1 MTVSRVSRSR
11 TCSHQLVRHR
21 IASYSQQSQRY
32 VTHRD
37 SLDIRV
43 PDTIKADESLSSRF
57 QEMVATMH
65 GFYQEMVD
73 SGIPAE
79 DARFIL
85 PNAETTKLVMTM
97 NGRELVHFFG
107 LRCCFR
113 AQWEIREMAKIMLT
127 LARQAAPVI
136 FATAGPG
143 CLSGACPEGM
153 MCCGRADEV
162 RTEYRNL

>member
-1 MTVSRVSRSR
+1 
-11 TCSHQLVRHR
+11 
-21 IASYSQQSQRY
+21 
-32 VTHRD
+32 
-37 SLDIRV
+37 
-43 PDTIKADESLSSRF
+43 
-57 QEMVATMH
+57 
-65 GFYQEMVD
+65 MVD

-85 PNAETTKLVMTM
+85 PNAATTKLVMTM

-113 AQWEIREMAKIMLT
+113 AQWEIREMAKMMLT

-143 CLSGACPEGM
+143 CLSGVCPEGK
-153 MCCGRADEV
+153 MCCGRADEA